1 MKHLPARYQIPL
13 CPVSIQT
20 SVPLRLQITAL
31 DFTPDGKTLAVGS
44 EDGVVALWD
53 VAAARR
59 LGAAQQHA
67 GAVWAL
73 AASRGDGSLL
83 ASGAVSICLN
93 AVRCTRADCPA
104 LGWAVCNFW
113 RLHHGSQQ
121 HLVCNNTTTCTPC
134 NGRLQLN

>member
-1 MKHLPARYQIPL
+1 ML
-13 CPVSIQT
+13 C
-20 SVPLRLQITAL
+20 LQITAL

-59 LGAAQQHA
+59 LGSAQQHA

-83 ASGAVSICLN
+83 ASGEPWPWSSA
-93 AVRCTRADCPA
+93 ADVAGTHSPA
-104 LGWAVCNFW
+104 GQGV
-113 RLHHGSQQ
+113 
-121 HLVCNNTTTCTPC
+121 
-134 NGRLQLN
+134 